1 MKKYRL
7 ALVLFSVLL
16 VLVLAA
22 GCGGQTT
29 KSSGGESQSSAPPGG
44 DTIKIGFMGAL
55 TGNEASYGIETLKG
69 MKMAAEEINKQGGV
83 LGKKIEIVETDHGSK
98 LSEAASVVQKMISKD
113 RVVAIVGDPTTGKTK
128 LAAPICQQNKVVLLS
143 AGAVGP
149 GVVENG
155 DYIFRDTLLDAVA
168 APAVTDYLV
177 NKLGWK
183 KVAVV
188 TSTNNDYSV
197 GLTGIFKGALAKNNA
212 QIVDEESIQ
221 DGDQDFSAQ
230 VTRIKQAKPDGII
243 FTGYYTEGGL
253 FMKEV
258 RKQGLNLKMAGGDG
272 LLSPVLWKL
281 GGEAVEGSMVY
292 TGFAADPANA
302 APQTKEFIEKYKA
315 ANENKLPDMFS
326 AQGYDAV
333 MWLAKA
339 MKEANSTDP
348 SKFKDA
354 LAKTKDYAGVSGT
367 LTLLPNREP
376 VKSPVYLLE
385 VKNQQFSIKAA
396 LPTQA
401 PQS

>member
-1 MKKYRL
+1 LKKHKV
-7 ALVLFSVLL
+7 ALVLLSVLL
-16 VLVLAA
+16 MIALVA
-22 GCGGQTT
+22 GCGGKTGT
-29 KSSGGESQSSAPPGG
+29 SGGGENKGGASG

-69 MKMAAEEINKQGGV
+69 MKMAAGDLNKEGGV
-83 LGKKIEIVETDHGSK
+83 LGKKIEIVESDHGSK
-98 LSEAASVVQKMISKD
+98 QTEAAAVVQKMISKD

-149 GVVENG
+149 GVVELG

-183 KVAVV
+183 KVAIV
-188 TSTNNDYSV
+188 TSANNDYSV
-197 GLTGIFKGALAKNNA
+197 GLTKIFEEALAKHNA
-212 QIVDEESIQ
+212 QIVDRESIQ

-230 VTRIKQAKPDGII
+230 VTRIKQARPDGII

-258 RKQGLNLKMAGGDG
+258 RKQGLDLKMAGGDG

-281 GGEAVEGSMVY
+281 GGDAVEGSMVY

-302 APQTKEFIEKYKA
+302 APQTREFIEKYQA

-333 MWLAKA
+333 MLLARA

-354 LAKTKDYAGVSGT
+354 LAKTRDYPGVSGT
-367 LTLLPNREP
+367 LTFLPNREP

-396 LPTQA
+396 LPTEA
-401 PQS
+401 PKA

>member
-1 MKKYRL
+1 VKKYRL
-7 ALVLFSVLL
+7 FLVILSVLL
-16 VLVLAA
+16 VVVLAA
-22 GCGGQTT
+22 GCGGNAGAPGG
-29 KSSGGESQSSAPPGG
+29 SSGGAQG

-69 MKMAAEEINKQGGV
+69 MKMAAEDLNKAGGV
-83 LGKKIEIVETDHGSK
+83 LGKKIEIVESDHGSK
-98 LSEAASVVQKMISKD
+98 QTEAASVVQKMISKD

-149 GVVENG
+149 GVVEFG

-168 APAVTDYLV
+168 APAVTKYLV
-177 NKLGWK
+177 NELGWK
-183 KVAVV
+183 KVAIV

-197 GLTGIFKGALAKNNA
+197 GLTKIFEEALAANNA
-212 QIVDEESIQ
+212 QIVDRESIQ

-258 RKQGLNLKMAGGDG
+258 RKQGLDLKMAGGDG

-281 GGEAVEGSMVY
+281 GGDAVEGSMVY
-292 TGFAADPANA
+292 TGFAADPENA
-302 APQTKEFIEKYKA
+302 APQTKEFIKKYQA
-315 ANENKLPDMFS
+315 ANDNKLPDMFS

-333 MWLAKA
+333 MLLAKA

-354 LAKTKDYAGVSGT
+354 LAKTKDYPGVSGT
-367 LTLLPNREP
+367 LTFLPNREP

-396 LPTQA
+396 LPTEA
-401 PQS
+401 PKA

>member
-7 ALVLFSVLL
+7 FLVILSVLL
-16 VLVLAA
+16 VVVLAA
-22 GCGGQTT
+22 GCGGNAGAPGG
-29 KSSGGESQSSAPPGG
+29 SSGGAQG

-69 MKMAAEEINKQGGV
+69 MKMAAEDLNKAGGV
-83 LGKKIEIVETDHGSK
+83 LGKKIEIVESDHGSK
-98 LSEAASVVQKMISKD
+98 QTEAASVVQKMISKD

-149 GVVENG
+149 GVVEFG

-168 APAVTDYLV
+168 APAVTKYLV
-177 NKLGWK
+177 NELGWK
-183 KVAVV
+183 KVAIV

-197 GLTGIFKGALAKNNA
+197 GLTKIFEEALAANNA
-212 QIVDEESIQ
+212 QIVDRESIQ

-258 RKQGLNLKMAGGDG
+258 RKQGLDLKMAGGDG

-281 GGEAVEGSMVY
+281 GGDAVEGSMVY
-292 TGFAADPANA
+292 TGFAADPENA
-302 APQTKEFIEKYKA
+302 APQTKEFIKKYQA
-315 ANENKLPDMFS
+315 ANDNKLPDMFS

-333 MWLAKA
+333 MLLAKA

-354 LAKTKDYAGVSGT
+354 LAKTKDYPGVSGT
-367 LTLLPNREP
+367 LTFLPNREP

-396 LPTQA
+396 LPTEA
-401 PQS
+401 PKA

>member
-1 MKKYRL
+1 MRKYRL
-7 ALVLFSVLL
+7 SLVLLSVLL
-16 VLVLAA
+16 VVVLAA
-22 GCGGQTT
+22 GCGGNAGAPGG
-29 KSSGGESQSSAPPGG
+29 SSSEGAQG

-69 MKMAAEEINKQGGV
+69 MKMAAEDLNKAGGV
-83 LGKKIEIVETDHGSK
+83 LGKKIEIVESDHGSK
-98 LSEAASVVQKMISKD
+98 QTEAASVVQKMISKD

-149 GVVENG
+149 GVVEFG

-168 APAVTDYLV
+168 APAVTKYLV
-177 NKLGWK
+177 NELGWK
-183 KVAVV
+183 KVAIV

-197 GLTGIFKGALAKNNA
+197 GLTKIFEEALAANNA
-212 QIVDEESIQ
+212 QIVDRESIQ

-258 RKQGLNLKMAGGDG
+258 RKQGLDLKMAGGDG

-281 GGEAVEGSMVY
+281 GGDAVEGSMVY
-292 TGFAADPANA
+292 TGFAADPENA
-302 APQTKEFIEKYKA
+302 APQTKEFIKKYQA
-315 ANENKLPDMFS
+315 ANDNKLPDMFS

-333 MWLAKA
+333 MLLAKA

-354 LAKTKDYAGVSGT
+354 LAKTKDYPGVSGT
-367 LTLLPNREP
+367 LTFLPNREP

-396 LPTQA
+396 LPTEA
-401 PQS
+401 PKA

>member
-1 MKKYRL
+1 MKKYKGI
-7 ALVLFSVLL
+7 LVLLSVLL
-16 VLVLAA
+16 MIALVA
-22 GCGGQTT
+22 GCGGQTGT
-29 KSSGGESQSSAPPGG
+29 GGGDNKGGASG

-69 MKMAAEEINKQGGV
+69 MKMAAEDLNKEGGV
-83 LGKKIEIVETDHGSK
+83 LGKKIEIVESDHGSK
-98 LSEAASVVQKMISKD
+98 QTEAASVVQKMISKD

-149 GVVENG
+149 GVVELG

-183 KVAVV
+183 KVAIV

-197 GLTGIFKGALAKNNA
+197 GLTKIFEGALARHNA
-212 QIVDEESIQ
+212 QIVDRESIQ

-230 VTRIKQAKPDGII
+230 VTRIKQAGPDGII

-281 GGEAVEGSMVY
+281 GGDAVEGSMVY
-292 TGFAADPANA
+292 TGFAADPAHA
-302 APQTKEFIEKYKA
+302 APQTKEFIKKYQA
-315 ANENKLPDMFS
+315 ANDNKLPDMFS

-333 MWLAKA
+333 MLLAKA

-354 LAKTKDYAGVSGT
+354 LAKTRNYPGVSGT
-367 LTLLPNREP
+367 LTFLPNREP

-385 VKNQQFSIKAA
+385 VKNQQF
-396 LPTQA
+396 
-401 PQS
+401 

>member
-1 MKKYRL
+1 MKKYKGI
-7 ALVLFSVLL
+7 LVLLSVLL
-16 VLVLAA
+16 MIALVA
-22 GCGGQTT
+22 GCGGQTGT
-29 KSSGGESQSSAPPGG
+29 GGGDNKGGASG

-69 MKMAAEEINKQGGV
+69 MKMAAEDLNKEGGV
-83 LGKKIEIVETDHGSK
+83 LGKKIEIVESDHGSK
-98 LSEAASVVQKMISKD
+98 QTEAASVVQKMISKD

-149 GVVENG
+149 GVVELG

-183 KVAVV
+183 KVAIV

-197 GLTGIFKGALAKNNA
+197 GLTKIFEGALARHNA
-212 QIVDEESIQ
+212 QIVDRESIQ

-230 VTRIKQAKPDGII
+230 VTRIKQAGPDGII

-281 GGEAVEGSMVY
+281 GGDAVEGSMVY
-292 TGFAADPANA
+292 TGFAADPAHA
-302 APQTKEFIEKYKA
+302 APQTKEFIKKYQA
-315 ANENKLPDMFS
+315 ANDNKLPDMFS

-333 MWLAKA
+333 MLLAKA

-354 LAKTKDYAGVSGT
+354 LAKTRNYPGVSGT
-367 LTLLPNREP
+367 LTFLPNREP

-396 LPTQA
+396 LPTEA
-401 PQS
+401 PKA